1 MNRIQPEFSTNT
13 RFDDTGPTMN
23 GVGRFIVLAALVVAT
38 GPVPAAQYKTQ
49 AVKPLPVPATDNA
62 AAASAG
68 LAHGT
73 VKKIDA
79 EQGTI
84 TIQHEAIDRLGMP
97 GMTMVFRAAHARL
110 LEHVK
115 VGQAVVFRAERID
128 GAFVV
133 TRLQAP

>member
-1 MNRIQPEFSTNT
+1 MTALDKFGT
-13 RFDDTGPTMN
+13 
-23 GVGRFIVLAALVVAT
+23 LAALVIAAGGVL
-38 GPVPAAQYKTQ
+38 AAQHKTQ
-49 AVKPLPVPATDNA
+49 AIMPIPVQTTDSA
-62 AAASAG
+62 AAASAA
-68 LAHGT
+68 LTHGT

-115 VGQAVVFRAERID
+115 VGQAVVFHAERID

-133 TRLQAP
+133 TRLQAL